1 MSPRNDDRSEG
12 PEEADRAEAA
22 VEETDG
28 AIDRDAPD
36 WDDEFVDRVG
46 DRLFT
51 SYDLTKNA
59 RVDGERF
66 TLRAE
71 LRMERY
77 KQFFHPALS
86 YGHHESAEHLFVR
99 RVDRA
104 GVAELERLVAFGH
117 DLADRWIEPG
127 EEHFSTEFTFAL
139 VVETAKIDPAVR
151 EFVADFRDRTLL
163 KRGYYGHYEINL
175 VVVAPEVEEL
185 SASTNADIADAFR
198 FWEPDD
204 AEREGV
210 IGRLADRLPGR

>member
-1 MSPRNDDRSEG
+1 M
-12 PEEADRAEAA
+12 
-22 VEETDG
+22 
-28 AIDRDAPD
+28 DRDAPD

-99 RVDRA
+99 RVDRTS
-104 GVAELERLVAFGH
+104 VAELERLVAFGH
-117 DLADRWIEPG
+117 DLADRWIEPS

>member
-1 MSPRNDDRSEG
+1 MSPSDDRSEG
-12 PEEADRAEAA
+12 PEETDRAGVA

-99 RVDRA
+99 RVDRTS
-104 GVAELERLVAFGH
+104 VAELERLVAFGH
-117 DLADRWIEPG
+117 DLADRWIEPS

-139 VVETAKIDPAVR
+139 VVGEIDPDVR
-151 EFVADFRDRTLL
+151 KFVADFRDRTFL

-175 VVVAPEVEEL
+175 VVVAPKVEEL

-204 AEREGV
+204 TERAGV